1 MTNDEKQKWKDKHGK
16 SVGDSL
22 REYALEYVGKPIDNM
37 LKYVCLH
44 KNSFR
49 RQMWGQIQTEIKDP
63 GLSCDRR
70 IWVQFPQWAMQEDP
84 TPLTIQ

>member
-1 MTNDEKQKWKDKHGK
+1 MHAHIFADAGIYEASFIKPVLAADFIKNMTNDEKQKWKDKHGK

-49 RQMWGQIQTEIKDP
+49 RQM
-63 GLSCDRR
+63 
-70 IWVQFPQWAMQEDP
+70 
-84 TPLTIQ
+84 